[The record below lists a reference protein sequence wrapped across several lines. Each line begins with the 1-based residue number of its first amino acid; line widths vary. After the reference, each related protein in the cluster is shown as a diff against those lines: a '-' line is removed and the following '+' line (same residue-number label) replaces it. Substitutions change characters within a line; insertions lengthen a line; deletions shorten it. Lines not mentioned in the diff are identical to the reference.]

1 MAGNIDARLA
11 ELGIEIATPAA
22 PQANYVPFVI
32 SGNLVYVSGQVPV
45 VDGEVRFK
53 GKVGDDVDVATAAQA
68 ARACA
73 MNLIAQVKAA
83 CNGDLDRVT
92 RVVKLG
98 GFVNCPADFTDQP
111 KVINGASDLMA
122 DVFGEAGRHARFA
135 VGVPV
140 LPLGVAVEVDGL
152 FEIKA

>member
-1 MAGNIDARLA
+1 MAGKIDARLA

-45 VDGEVRFK
+45 VDGEARFK

-83 CNGDLDRVT
+83 CDGDLDRVT
-92 RVVKLG
+92 RVVRLG
-98 GFVNCPADFTDQP
+98 GFVNATADFTEQP
-111 KVINGASDLMA
+111 QVINGASDLLV
-122 DVFGEAGRHARFA
+122 DVFGDAGRHARFA
-135 VGVPV
+135 VGAGS
-140 LPLGVAVEVDGL
+140 LPLGVSVEIDAV
-152 FEIKA
+152 FEIS

>member
-83 CNGDLDRVT
+83 CDGDLDRVT
-92 RVVKLG
+92 RVVRLG
-98 GFVNCPADFTDQP
+98 GFVNATADFTEQP
-111 KVINGASDLMA
+111 QVINGASDLLV
-122 DVFGEAGRHARFA
+122 DVFGDAGRHARFA
-135 VGVPV
+135 VGAGS
-140 LPLGVAVEVDGL
+140 LPLGVSVEIDAV
-152 FEIKA
+152 FEIS